1 MTSSHFCLWK
11 FLSKNAK
18 GYFCG
23 FSYHQ
28 ISGKFKKSPVG
39 YFLILIF
46 LILWLHLA
54 TSSYGWSSVW
64 LHHKIEPKNKTL
76 LLTWPG

>member
-18 GYFCG
+18 GYSCG

-28 ISGKFKKSPVG
+28 ISGKIEKFRSR
-39 YFLILIF
+39 ILLNFIF
-46 LILWLHLA
+46 LLLWLHLA